1 MFLKW
6 LPMILP
12 AVLAA
17 VAALSDVVQPYVVA
31 NPTLALLLGAVAAVL
46 GILLK
51 SPLAPKP

>member
-1 MFLKW
+1 MAKW
-6 LPMILP
+6 LPMLLP
-12 AVLAA
+12 ALLAA

-31 NPTLALLLGAVAAVL
+31 NPTVALLLGAVAAVL